1 MKRIWVQNRE
11 RHSGVDQSRPPPRL
25 GDLPAEVS
33 LRFLD
38 LVDRYHAT
46 ADGLEKCGRM
56 IGALRIK
63 SYCGDYGL

>member
-1 MKRIWVQNRE
+1 
-11 RHSGVDQSRPPPRL
+11 
-25 GDLPAEVS
+25 LPAEVS

-63 SYCGDYGL
+63 SYCGDFGL